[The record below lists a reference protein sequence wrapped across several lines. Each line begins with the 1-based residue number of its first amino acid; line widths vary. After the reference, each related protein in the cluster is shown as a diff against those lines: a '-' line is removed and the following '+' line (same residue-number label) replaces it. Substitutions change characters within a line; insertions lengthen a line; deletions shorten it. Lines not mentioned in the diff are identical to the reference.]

1 MLLPFITKDPV
12 SPSYINYKGPEG
24 KVQSDWYPEEEMPR
38 PKVYHEFVSKQSQTY
53 KDMYKDLIED
63 TVKSITDISA
73 AINNSVDDVIEVKL
87 VANAEVPKR
96 EDGKITTVFV
106 PAGKTLIVDL
116 NGHEY
121 KCQAYAFYVTGGTLI
136 IRDTSVSKKGVIRTA
151 LHNTYGAIMAMN
163 NSKVVME
170 GGMIDTRTPDD
181 TETPNWMYGIVCT
194 TGSTA
199 EIKGDSV
206 IHTDEASAISTNN
219 TTGVGNF
226 SVSGN
231 AQLIADGCAAIY
243 QASMDYIDIF
253 GNAKVIGGIVARM
266 GRITVRENARVINN
280 GFKIPYDDFGTY
292 LPTSNGPAALPY
304 GVFHA
309 AGTYKGNGEDGSN
322 DFVLTVKDNGS
333 IKSKDGV
340 DVMVADLG
348 TGYDQSST
356 VDLKDNKTTWQVL
369 SYDEAKEIVEASG
382 ATLKPKIAT
391 TVITVAVG
399 DDIVYPYLPSQD
411 EEVPADGE

>member
-1 MLLPFITKDPV
+1 
-12 SPSYINYKGPEG
+12 
-24 KVQSDWYPEEEMPR
+24 
-38 PKVYHEFVSKQSQTY
+38 
-53 KDMYKDLIED
+53 
-63 TVKSITDISA
+63 
-73 AINNSVDDVIEVKL
+73 
-87 VANAEVPKR
+87 
-96 EDGKITTVFV
+96 
-106 PAGKTLIVDL
+106 
-116 NGHEY
+116 
-121 KCQAYAFYVTGGTLI
+121 
-136 IRDTSVSKKGVIRTA
+136 
-151 LHNTYGAIMAMN
+151 
-163 NSKVVME
+163 
-170 GGMIDTRTPDD
+170 
-181 TETPNWMYGIVCT
+181 MYGIVCT

-199 EIKGDSV
+199 EIKGDSG

-280 GFKIPYDDFGTY
+280 GFKVPYDDFGTY

-322 DFVLTVKDNGS
+322 DFVLIVKDNGS

-382 ATLKPKIAT
+382 ATLKPKIAA